1 MIFLEEDCEEV
12 TEEDV
17 LEEPSKDEP
26 GSQHQVGREAARD
39 PELPDA
45 CHWRE
50 RPGIFLLL
58 NLVCRVAR
66 FRNMQ
71 ANNKCV

>member
-1 MIFLEEDCEEV
+1 MNKVLSIKQIWMIFLEEDCEEV

-45 CHWRE
+45 WRE
-50 RPGIFLLL
+50 RP
-58 NLVCRVAR
+58 
-66 FRNMQ
+66 
-71 ANNKCV
+71 

>member
-17 LEEPSKDEP
+17 LKETSEYEP